1 MNGKI
6 NWKGIDLKWFVPFLF
21 ALFLF
26 WFILFLN
33 IPDSIS
39 QYFHT
44 YSLGLF
50 LIVIGLYYVSFSF
63 PGKMGAVVALSMTM
77 ALLALSL
84 SYMWTSG
91 FSDNFVIGGLLP
103 YKDGKNYYAGANLI
117 LNGLPMLNAGQ
128 ATERPLFPGF
138 LASLLW
144 LTGHNLKIT
153 LGIIVQL
160 VGIGLYL
167 SAQQIRNIFG
177 VLAASLFASLLYFYI
192 QSFVGYTLSELLGF
206 MAGCFGFTMIL
217 QASSYHKW
225 RIFYW
230 VSRS

>member
-1 MNGKI
+1 MNRKLTI
-6 NWKGIDLKWFVPFLF
+6 KGLSLERFVPFL
-21 ALFLF
+21 LPLLLF
-26 WFILFLN
+26 WLILFIN

-39 QYFHT
+39 KYFHT

-50 LIVIGLYYVSFSF
+50 LIVIALYYVSFLL
-63 PGKMGAVVALSMTM
+63 PGNLGAMAALSLTM
-77 ALLALSL
+77 ALLSLSL
-84 SYMWTSG
+84 SYLWTSG

-144 LTGHNLKIT
+144 LTGQNLKIS

-167 SAQQIRNIFG
+167 SAQQI
-177 VLAASLFASLLYFYI
+177 S
-192 QSFVGYTLSELLGF
+192 
-206 MAGCFGFTMIL
+206 
-217 QASSYHKW
+217 
-225 RIFYW
+225 
-230 VSRS
+230 